1 MLPAGRVIV
10 LIDTFQSLD
19 QVLRVGGHIER
30 HVVDLSLHTQR
41 VLRLSSDLQMSKL
54 EDQNNQ

>member
-10 LIDTFQSLD
+10 LIDTFQSID
-19 QVLRVGGHIER
+19 QVLGVGGHIER

-41 VLRLSSDLQMSKL
+41 VLRLSSDLQMSQL
-54 EDQNNQ
+54 EDQND

>member
-10 LIDTFQSLD
+10 LIDAFQSID
-19 QVLRVGGHIER
+19 QVLGVGGHIER
-30 HVVDLSLHTQR
+30 HVVYLSLHTQR

-54 EDQNNQ
+54 EDQND